1 MAPISASW
9 IRSLLRYI
17 GSDSTQPGE
26 VAVNSLIADLTA
38 FWWNERKPD
47 VPMLWESKI
56 KPGEKFFQEII
67 QHPFWTKFAGKKHAL
82 LDVDNCL
89 ESPRSVDNFAG
100 AVNAES
106 RREAPG
112 ARFSG

>member
-26 VAVNSLIADLTA
+26 VAVNSLIARRTE

-47 VPMLWESKI
+47 VPMLWKSKI

-67 QHPFWTKFAGKKHAL
+67 QHPFWTWITASNHRDL
-82 LDVDNCL
+82 WIT
-89 ESPRSVDNFAG
+89 
-100 AVNAES
+100 S
-106 RREAPG
+106 RVR
-112 ARFSG
+112 